1 VEVQLDARVVL
12 KHLEA
17 DGVDAR
23 EEFLFGVDA
32 DIEVVVEEVVVGAV
46 AAVFAAEDARP
57 VRGLSR
63 HSEGAGGEKEEDT
76 HEDRITEGRRVGQD
90 IVLVACPT

>member
-1 VEVQLDARVVL
+1 
-12 KHLEA
+12 
-17 DGVDAR
+17 
-23 EEFLFGVDA
+23 
-32 DIEVVVEEVVVGAV
+32 
-46 AAVFAAEDARP
+46 
-57 VRGLSR
+57 LSR